1 MIRKY
6 CLVLVFAALSLGG
19 CEASRPNLL
28 PSGDAAYKTLAV
40 KSGDEDDK
48 GDIRVI
54 RAGDRLAIRV
64 LGEPD
69 LTSEFYTVDGN
80 GYIEM
85 PLVGEVPAAG
95 RNPGELR
102 DDLVRRLAKRFIRDP
117 QVAVIVLE
125 RYKMTFAVEGD
136 VASPGVFQT
145 SATDTLLSAIAQAK
159 SPTNTARLNEVMI
172 FRQVGGE
179 RMGARFNLTD
189 IRHGRADDPKVL
201 AGDMIVV
208 GHSNVK
214 GAWREFLLAAPAF
227 GAFYYLK
234 NL

>member
-1 MIRKY
+1 MIRKFG
-6 CLVLVFAALSLGG
+6 LALIGAALCLGG

-28 PSGDAAYKTLAV
+28 PSGDAAYQALAV
-40 KSGDEDDK
+40 KSGEENDK
-48 GDIRVI
+48 GDIRLV
-54 RAGDRLAIRV
+54 RVGDRLAIRV

-125 RYKMTFAVEGD
+125 RTKVTFAVEGD
-136 VASPGVFQT
+136 VASPGVFEA
-145 SATDTLLSAIAQAK
+145 SSSDTLLSAVAQAK

-172 FRQVGGE
+172 FRLVNGQ

-201 AGDMIVV
+201 AGDTIVV

-227 GAFYYLK
+227 GAFYYIK